1 LGIFGTKEF
10 PFFKQHDAMD
20 CGATCLRM
28 VARYY
33 GRHYSL
39 DMLRELTHVDRE
51 GVSLMSIS
59 DASEKLGF
67 HTLGVRVDFK
77 TLKAEAP
84 LPAILHWNQKH
95 FVVLYEVGA
104 DYVRIADPAVGK
116 VKLHRDEFMQYWADT
131 SGPSGPQGVALLFET
146 TPEFFKREGQKVD
159 RAGFGFLWTYIRKY
173 RALLFQL
180 FLGLLLGSIL
190 QVVFPFL
197 MQAVVDKGVLTRD
210 ISFIWL
216 VLIAQ
221 LVLFVSQ
228 VSVEFIRGWILLHI
242 GSRVNISLVSDFL
255 IKLMKLPMGFFDTK
269 LTGDLLQRIYDNE
282 RVERFLTSSSLV
294 TLFSAVSLVVFG
306 CVLAMYS
313 MTIFWVFMGA
323 AVLYFVWIT
332 LFLRKRRDLN
342 YQRFEQLSKNQSAL
356 IQLVNGMQE
365 IKLHNAEKR
374 NRWAWESIQARL
386 FRINTSYLATDQLQR
401 AGAMFINESKNILIT
416 FISAKAVVDGQMSL
430 GMMLAVQYIIGQMN
444 APLDALVDFILQ
456 AQDARISLERMNE
469 IHTKA
474 DEESLHDPKINV
486 LPENGNL
493 VLDNV
498 SFQYGGPH
506 SPWALQGV
514 NAVIREGKTTAIVGT
529 SGSGKTTLV
538 KLLLQYYPPT
548 SGTVRLGDISLTNVQ
563 TRLWRDACGV
573 VMQDGYIFS
582 DSIAHN
588 IAIGER
594 TVDRKKLIQAAKL
607 ANIQDFVE
615 SLPHGYNTIIG
626 QEGMGLSQGQ
636 KQRLLI
642 ARAIYKNPEYLFFD
656 EATNALDTTN
666 ERTIMDNLDQFLVG
680 RTVVVVAH
688 RLSTVRNADH
698 IIVLHKGKIAEQG
711 SHAELIDL
719 RGIYFD
725 LVRNQLELGV

>member
-1 LGIFGTKEF
+1 
-10 PFFKQHDAMD
+10 
-20 CGATCLRM
+20 
-28 VARYY
+28 
-33 GRHYSL
+33 
-39 DMLRELTHVDRE
+39 
-51 GVSLMSIS
+51 
-59 DASEKLGF
+59 
-67 HTLGVRVDFK
+67 
-77 TLKAEAP
+77 
-84 LPAILHWNQKH
+84 
-95 FVVLYEVGA
+95 
-104 DYVRIADPAVGK
+104 
-116 VKLHRDEFMQYWADT
+116 
-131 SGPSGPQGVALLFET
+131 
-146 TPEFFKREGQKVD
+146 
-159 RAGFGFLWTYIRKY
+159 
-173 RALLFQL
+173 
-180 FLGLLLGSIL
+180 
-190 QVVFPFL
+190 
-197 MQAVVDKGVLTRD
+197 
-210 ISFIWL
+210 
-216 VLIAQ
+216 
-221 LVLFVSQ
+221 
-228 VSVEFIRGWILLHI
+228 
-242 GSRVNISLVSDFL
+242 
-255 IKLMKLPMGFFDTK
+255 
-269 LTGDLLQRIYDNE
+269 
-282 RVERFLTSSSLV
+282 
-294 TLFSAVSLVVFG
+294 
-306 CVLAMYS
+306 
-313 MTIFWVFMGA
+313 
-323 AVLYFVWIT
+323 
-332 LFLRKRRDLN
+332 
-342 YQRFEQLSKNQSAL
+342 
-356 IQLVNGMQE
+356 
-365 IKLHNAEKR
+365 
-374 NRWAWESIQARL
+374 
-386 FRINTSYLATDQLQR
+386 
-401 AGAMFINESKNILIT
+401 
-416 FISAKAVVDGQMSL
+416 
-430 GMMLAVQYIIGQMN
+430 MMLAVQYIIGQMN

-615 SLPHGYNTIIG
+615 SLPLGYNTIIG

-711 SHAELIDL
+711 SHSELIDL